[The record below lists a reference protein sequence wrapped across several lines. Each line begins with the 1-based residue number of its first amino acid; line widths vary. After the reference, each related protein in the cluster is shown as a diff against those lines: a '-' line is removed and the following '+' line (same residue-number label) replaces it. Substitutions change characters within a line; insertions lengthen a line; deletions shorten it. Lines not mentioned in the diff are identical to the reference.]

1 MIKSPSPNSAI
12 TNVSVNLLGFSS
24 SPDKKSLLSFALDN
38 LNIGENL
45 SLSGKIT
52 NNGKLNSTNTKIY
65 LISYDPFTPP
75 RVLGIA
81 TTEIDDVIKV
91 GDSHDFNFN
100 VPRDARATIF
110 KIVAESK
117 DYSSGL
123 VDVTKTTVDF
133 ISSLVTINDISV
145 TDSEGNRLPDL
156 MVNSPVNIQ
165 SELTIQYS
173 PNQKPEVQPYVYY
186 IQIKQSGEKAFV
198 EYIGK
203 VEGSFNSNGQ
213 QLTTVPWTPQQD
225 GLYFIETVALGGTFD
240 IIHKGHMTLLTKAFS
255 ISSHVIIGLA
265 GDELVAKKGKNIINN
280 YSKRLE
286 SLTSTIQQYFPNS
299 SYAISKLEN
308 DFGPAAIEGKV
319 DALVVSE
326 ETSNKG
332 DILNKLRQK
341 RNLPLVDVVI
351 VPMVLA
357 EDGSRISTTRIKKSE
372 IDPEGNLS

>member
-1 MIKSPSPNSAI
+1 MIYSTRLIASVNRFYMKKVLLALFLIFTLFPLSTSFSQKVDTPQTLGIVLTSNAPFNYKDADGTTVVLGEVSNTKSFPVSGVKVWVGFYDENSDKPLETTIGTTILEVIPPFGKSPYMIKSPSPNSKI

-52 NNGKLNSTNTKIY
+52 NHGKLNSTNTKIY

-156 MVNSPVNIQ
+156 VVNSPVNIQ

-173 PNQKPEVQPYVYY
+173 QNQKPEVQPYVYY

-203 VEGSFNSNGQ
+203 VEGSFNSTGQ
-213 QLTTVPWTPQQD
+213 QFTTVPWTPQQD
-225 GLYFIETVALGGTFD
+225 GLYFIETFVWDPNAIPLASNGP
-240 IIHKGHMTLLTKAFS
+240 
-255 ISSHVIIGLA
+255 IS
-265 GDELVAKKGKNIINN
+265 LV
-280 YSKRLE
+280 
-286 SLTSTIQQYFPNS
+286 
-299 SYAISKLEN
+299 
-308 DFGPAAIEGKV
+308 
-319 DALVVSE
+319 LV
-326 ETSNKG
+326 N
-332 DILNKLRQK
+332 
-341 RNLPLVDVVI
+341 
-351 VPMVLA
+351 
-357 EDGSRISTTRIKKSE
+357 
-372 IDPEGNLS
+372 